1 MTRSR
6 WSGIA
11 LVATVFAVVVTPACA
26 LIEPEVGDR
35 IPACVDADSDKNKD
49 VDFATQI
56 RPLFDDKVPGTRGCK
71 DCHYKGEGT
80 EVGIQQVQLA
90 MKPLGS
96 ARAGGTN
103 SKDVTIVPFS
113 PCKSVIVQK
122 LRGTFGGARMPK
134 TGPFWGPNEMQ
145 LLMDWIA
152 EGAKGDNAL

>member
-1 MTRSR
+1 MMRTG

-11 LVATVFAVVVTPACA
+11 LAATVVAFAVMPACT

-35 IPACVDADSDKNKD
+35 IPACSDADSDPSTN
-49 VDFATQI
+49 VDFAKQI

-71 DCHYKGEGT
+71 DCHYPGEGT

-90 MKPLGS
+90 MKPLS
-96 ARAGGTN
+96 RVRVGGVN
-103 SKDVTIVPFS
+103 SRDVTIVPKS

-134 TGPFWGPNEMQ
+134 TGPFWGPKEMQ
-145 LLMDWIA
+145 LLQDWIA
-152 EGAKGDNAL
+152 EGAIGDGNL